1 METAWIEGKVL
12 TLDESEAGE
21 LDGRRLALVGKII
34 ADKPLSKGGVQGVF
48 RRVWGEWRDFTIT
61 ELSENTFLFTFKEAR
76 AAEQILEDGPWS
88 VMGYCICLHRWQP
101 GFTLDELD
109 FSQVAYWVQVHG
121 LSLDQMSPK
130 NAKKVGDQI
139 GKVLEIEDP
148 ISSHGIRRGF
158 FRIRVLIDVSKPLP
172 SGFWASRAGKSNIWV
187 SFKYEHL
194 ADFCY
199 RCGCVGHV
207 EFHCDK
213 DTVMSIPDPSLP
225 KYGPWMRANP
235 SVSSMKALAEMEKA
249 PHKAK
254 QVMASRRYQAAEWLR
269 QMDQVAMEFL
279 PKDPSEEEFRR
290 ALCNGFILCNVLNKV
305 NPGAVPKVVKASM
318 TSSEAAESPNQD
330 SENMRNFLAAVKDKQ
345 LLAFE
350 TSDMEKGGS
359 INKVVDCILCLKGYH
374 EWKKAG
380 GVGVWR
386 YGGTVKITSSPNEL
400 PNALT
405 ATERAADESG
415 EELELSKYEQLR
427 EFIQLSNE
435 ASIEES
441 KTTNALTFLFDRFG
455 LWLLQAYL
463 TDGNMD
469 EEFPLNA
476 MVIDAFLSKIVN
488 DFSTLLV
495 SQGIKLGLFLKKIL
509 KADDGPVSKS
519 DFIEATS
526 DYIDKRNNLQAAT
539 DISKAYICIGNNEVV
554 LNSVCRSPGR
564 VEILTDLIQRHI
576 EDLKLFFRETR
587 LEVRKFH
594 SSWEADIKR
603 LEHHVRDLEVA
614 SSSYLKILQE
624 NQMLF
629 NEVLD
634 LKGKIRIYC
643 RVRPILPGESK
654 DQSTVDY
661 VGENGSILI
670 VNSLRK
676 GKDSKKVFS
685 FDKVFGPTV
694 SQEQIYTN
702 IQPLIRSVLDGYNVC
717 IFAYGQTGSGKTYTM
732 SGYDLNTKE
741 TWGVN
746 FRAICD
752 LFQISKTREDVI
764 EYKVGVQMIEIY
776 NEQVRD
782 LLVIDGST
790 KRYPFE
796 FSFYLQFNIYNNTQ
810 LNGLTVPDASWVP
823 VSSTQDV
830 LDLIRIGQKNRIV
843 GPTAFNERSSRSH
856 SILTVHVHGKELVS
870 GTIFKGS
877 LNLVDLAGSERMDKS
892 KVQGDR
898 LKEAQYINRSLSAL
912 GDVISALAQKST
924 HIPYRNSKL
933 TQILQNS
940 LGGHAKTLM
949 LVHISPEPDAI
960 GETLSTLKFA
970 ERVASI
976 ELGAA
981 RSNKETGDI
990 LELKEEITNLKLA
1003 LEKKEAEVEQFK
1015 VGNAGSITPSQK
1027 AKVLRFGI
1035 SSNFKPETYQRPNDD
1050 TKGSEARTAS
1060 SAKLRRSKFSSA
1072 LIGKE
1077 ISVKVPE
1084 ERASRL
1090 GKPQS
1095 PTPPVRRY
1103 LSGDKGAST
1112 RNKVKFDVVE
1122 NQPMS
1127 KVVVPV
1133 KAHGTRSLA
1142 PVPEITSTDNN
1153 SGVQADHKSDES
1165 KLNSLMHS
1173 TASSLGKVSQ
1183 NLKKSSFF

>member
-34 ADKPLSKGGVQGVF
+34 ANKPLSKGGVQGVF
-48 RRVWGEWRDFTIT
+48 RRVWGEWRDFTIA
-61 ELSENTFLFTFKEAR
+61 ELSENTYLFTFKEAR
-76 AAEQILEDGPWS
+76 AAEQILEEGPWS

-101 GFTLDELD
+101 GLNLEELD

-139 GKVLEIEDP
+139 GRVLEIEDP

-158 FRIRVLIDVSKPLP
+158 FRIRVVIDVSKPLP

-199 RCGCVGHV
+199 KCGCVGHV
-207 EFHCDK
+207 DVHCVK
-213 DTVMSIPDPSLP
+213 DTAMSIPDPSLP

-269 QMDQVAMEFL
+269 QMNQVALEFV
-279 PKDPSEEEFRR
+279 PKGPTEEEFRR
-290 ALCNGFILCNVLNKV
+290 ALYNGFILCNVLNKV
-305 NPGAVPKVVKASM
+305 SAGAVPKVVKTSF
-318 TSSEAAESPNQD
+318 TSSAQLTEEDRNQ
-330 SENMRNFLAAVKDKQ
+330 
-345 LLAFE
+345 
-350 TSDMEKGGS
+350 GGS

-386 YGGTVKITSSPNEL
+386 YGGTVKITSSTNDL
-400 PNALT
+400 PHSLSSST
-405 ATERAADESG
+405 TKRLADETG
-415 EELELSKYEQLR
+415 EESELSKYEQLR
-427 EFIQLSNE
+427 DFIQLSNE

-441 KTTNALTFLFDRFG
+441 KTSDALTFLFDRFG
-455 LWLLQAYL
+455 RWILEAYL

-469 EEFPLNA
+469 EKFPLNA
-476 MVIDAFLSKIVN
+476 MVIDSFLSKVLN

-495 SQGIKLGLFLKKIL
+495 SQGIKKLL
-509 KADDGPVSKS
+509 KAVDDGPASKS

-526 DYIDKRNNLQAAT
+526 DYIDKRSNHQAAAEV
-539 DISKAYICIGNNEVV
+539 SKALICIGNNEVI
-554 LNSVCRSPGR
+554 LNSVSRSPGR
-564 VEILTDLIQRHI
+564 VEILSDLIQRHI
-576 EDLKLFFRETR
+576 ESIMLVNSKWHL
-587 LEVRKFH
+587 
-594 SSWEADIKR
+594 
-603 LEHHVRDLEVA
+603 LEVA
-614 SSSYLKILQE
+614 SSSYLKIIQE

-643 RVRPILPGESK
+643 RVRPFLPGEPK

-661 VGENGSILI
+661 IGENGSILI

-676 GKDSKKVFS
+676 GKDWKKIFS
-685 FDKVFGPTV
+685 FDKVFGPTS
-694 SQEQIYTN
+694 SQGPYLMVIMYASLHTAKPDQAGHT
-702 IQPLIRSVLDGYNVC
+702 PC
-717 IFAYGQTGSGKTYTM
+717 
-732 SGYDLNTKE
+732 TK
-741 TWGVN
+741 
-746 FRAICD
+746 
-752 LFQISKTREDVI
+752 
-764 EYKVGVQMIEIY
+764 
-776 NEQVRD
+776 
-782 LLVIDGST
+782 
-790 KRYPFE
+790 
-796 FSFYLQFNIYNNTQ
+796 
-810 LNGLTVPDASWVP
+810 
-823 VSSTQDV
+823 DV

-843 GPTAFNERSSRSH
+843 GPTAFNERSSHSH

-870 GTIFKGS
+870 GSIFKGS
-877 LNLVDLAGSERMDKS
+877 LNLVDLAGSERVDKS
-892 KVQGDR
+892 RVQGDR

-940 LGGHAKTLM
+940 LCALFFSSIQLSSPYCLRFLVSFLRHLISYMIGGQAKTLM
-949 LVHISPEPDAI
+949 LVHISPKPDAI
-960 GETLSTLKFA
+960 GETVSTLKFA
-970 ERVASI
+970 ERVALI

-990 LELKEEITNLKLA
+990 LELKEEITNLKLT
-1003 LEKKEAEVEQFK
+1003 LEKKEAEVEQLK
-1015 VGNAGSITPSQK
+1015 SITPSQK
-1027 AKVLRFGI
+1027 TKVLRFGI
-1035 SSNFKPETYQRPNDD
+1035 SPNLRPDAYQRPNDD
-1050 TKGSEARTAS
+1050 TRSSEARTVS
-1060 SAKLRRSKFSSA
+1060 SAKQRRSKFSST
-1072 LIGKE
+1072 LISKE
-1077 ISVKVPE
+1077 ISVKILE
-1084 ERASRL
+1084 ERAARP
-1090 GKPQS
+1090 GKPRS
-1095 PTPPVRRY
+1095 PTAPVRRY
-1103 LSGDKGAST
+1103 LSRDKGSLT
-1112 RNKVKFDVVE
+1112 RNKVNFDIVE
-1122 NQPMS
+1122 NQSML
-1127 KVVVPV
+1127 
-1133 KAHGTRSLA
+1133 KAVFPGKSHGTKSLA

-1153 SGVQADHKSDES
+1153 SGIHADHKSSDES

-1183 NLKKSSFF
+1183 NLKKSNFF

>member
-61 ELSENTFLFTFKEAR
+61 ELSENTYLFTFKEAR
-76 AAEQILEDGPWS
+76 AAEQILEEGPWS

-101 GFTLDELD
+101 GLTLEELD
-109 FSQVAYWVQVHG
+109 FLQVAYWVQVHG

-139 GKVLEIEDP
+139 GRVLEIEDP

-199 RCGCVGHV
+199 KCGCIGHV
-207 EFHCDK
+207 EAHCVK

-254 QVMASRRYQAAEWLR
+254 QVMASRRYQAADWLR
-269 QMDQVAMEFL
+269 QMDQFALEFL
-279 PKDPSEEEFRR
+279 PKDPTEEEFRR
-290 ALCNGFILCNVLNKV
+290 ALYNGFILCNVLNKV
-305 NPGAVPKVVKASM
+305 SAGAVPKVVKTSL
-318 TSSEAAESPNQD
+318 TSSAQLTQEERNQV
-330 SENMRNFLAAVKDKQ
+330 SENMRNFIAAVKDKQ

-350 TSDMEKGGS
+350 ASDMEKGGS

-386 YGGTVKITSSPNEL
+386 YGGTVKIASSTNDL
-400 PNALT
+400 PHALSVS
-405 ATERAADESG
+405 ATERPADETG

-427 EFIQLSNE
+427 DFIQLSNE

-441 KTTNALTFLFDRFG
+441 KTANALTFLFDRFG
-455 LWLLQAYL
+455 LWILEAYL
-463 TDGNMD
+463 TDGNID
-469 EEFPLNA
+469 EKFPLNA
-476 MVIDAFLSKIVN
+476 MVIDSFLSKVVN

-495 SQGIKLGLFLKKIL
+495 SQGIKLGLFLKKLL

-526 DYIDKRNNLQAAT
+526 DYIDKRSNHQAAT
-539 DISKAYICIGNNEVV
+539 DVSKALICIGNNELI
-554 LNSVCRSPGR
+554 LNSVSRSPGR
-564 VEILTDLIQRHI
+564 VEILSDLIQRHI

-587 LEVRKFH
+587 LEVRRFH

-603 LEHHVRDLEVA
+603 LEHHVSDLEVA

-643 RVRPILPGESK
+643 RVRPFLPGESK

-661 VGENGSILI
+661 IGENGSILI

-676 GKDSKKVFS
+676 VKDSKKVFS
-685 FDKVFGPTV
+685 FDKVFGPTS
-694 SQEQIYTN
+694 SQEQIYSN

-752 LFQISKTREDVI
+752 LFQISETRADVL
-764 EYKVGVQMIEIY
+764 EYKVGVQMVEIY
-776 NEQVRD
+776 NEQ
-782 LLVIDGST
+782 IWIS
-790 KRYPFE
+790 
-796 FSFYLQFNIYNNTQ
+796 FSYL
-810 LNGLTVPDASWVP
+810 
-823 VSSTQDV
+823 
-830 LDLIRIGQKNRIV
+830 
-843 GPTAFNERSSRSH
+843 E
-856 SILTVHVHGKELVS
+856 
-870 GTIFKGS
+870 
-877 LNLVDLAGSERMDKS
+877 
-892 KVQGDR
+892 
-898 LKEAQYINRSLSAL
+898 
-912 GDVISALAQKST
+912 
-924 HIPYRNSKL
+924 
-933 TQILQNS
+933 
-940 LGGHAKTLM
+940 
-949 LVHISPEPDAI
+949 PEAI
-960 GETLSTLKFA
+960 GETMSTLKFA

-1003 LEKKEAEVEQFK
+1003 LEKKEAEVEQFR
-1015 VGNAGSITPSQK
+1015 SITPSQK
-1027 AKVLRFGI
+1027 TKVLRFGI
-1035 SSNFKPETYQRPNDD
+1035 SPNLKPDAYQRPNDD
-1050 TKGSEARTAS
+1050 TRSSEARTVS
-1060 SAKLRRSKFSSA
+1060 SAKQRRPKFSSA

-1077 ISVKVPE
+1077 ISAKVTE
-1084 ERASRL
+1084 ERAARP
-1090 GKPQS
+1090 GKPKS
-1095 PTPPVRRY
+1095 PTAPLRRY
-1103 LSGDKGAST
+1103 LSGDKGALT

-1127 KVVVPV
+1127 KAVLPG
-1133 KAHGTRSLA
+1133 KAHGTKSLT

-1153 SGVQADHKSDES
+1153 SGVHADHKSDES
-1165 KLNSLMHS
+1165 KLNSLMNS

>member
-1 METAWIEGKVL
+1 MEAAWIEGKVL

-21 LDGRRLALVGKII
+21 LNGRRLALVGKII

-48 RRVWGEWRDFTIT
+48 KRAWGEWRDFTVT
-61 ELSENTFLFTFKEAR
+61 ELSENTYLFTFKEAR

-121 LSLDQMSPK
+121 LSLDQISPK

-139 GKVLEIEDP
+139 GKVMEIEDP

-158 FRIRVLIDVSKPLP
+158 FRIRVLIDVSKALP
-172 SGFWASRAGKSNIWV
+172 SGFWANRAGKSNMWA

-199 RCGCVGHV
+199 NCGCLGHV
-207 EFHCDK
+207 EAHCIK

-235 SVSSMKALAEMEKA
+235 SVNAMKVLAEMDKA
-249 PHKAK
+249 PHKAE

-269 QMDQVAMEFL
+269 QMDQVALEVL
-279 PKDPSEEEFRR
+279 PRDPSEEEFRG
-290 ALCNGFILCNVLNKV
+290 ALCKGFILCNILNKV
-305 NPGAVPKVVKASM
+305 NPGAVPKVIKTSM
-318 TSSEAAESPNQD
+318 TSAQLTEQTAESTNKI
-330 SENMRNFLAAVKDKQ
+330 SENMRNFQAAVQEKQ
-345 LLAFE
+345 LRAFE
-350 TSDMEKGGS
+350 ASDLEKGGS

-374 EWKKAG
+374 EWKKSG
-380 GVGVWR
+380 EVGVWR
-386 YGGTVKITSSPNEL
+386 YGGTVKITSSPKEL
-400 PNALT
+400 PYALT
-405 ATERAADESG
+405 GSDRADESG
-415 EELELSKYEQLR
+415 EELQLSKYEQLLD
-427 EFIQLSNE
+427 FIQLSNE

-441 KTTNALTFLFDRFG
+441 KTANALTFLFDRFG

-463 TDGNMD
+463 RDGNIN
-469 EEFPLNA
+469 EELPLNA
-476 MVIDAFLSKIVN
+476 MVIDAFLNKVVN

-495 SQGIKLGLFLKKIL
+495 SQGIQLRLLLKKLL
-509 KADDGPVSKS
+509 KGDNGPVSKS

-526 DYIDKRNNLQAAT
+526 EYIGKRTGLQTTT
-539 DISKAYICIGNNEVV
+539 DVPKAYICNNGKNEVI

-564 VEILTDLIQRHI
+564 VEILIDLVQRQI
-576 EDLKLFFRETR
+576 EELKLFFRETR
-587 LEVRKFH
+587 LEVRQFH
-594 SSWEADIKR
+594 SYWEADIKR
-603 LEHHVRDLEVA
+603 LDHHVRDLEVA

-629 NEVLD
+629 NEVVD

-643 RVRPILPGESK
+643 RVRPFLPGESK
-654 DQSTVDY
+654 DHSTVDCI
-661 VGENGSILI
+661 GENGRIMI

-676 GKDSKKVFS
+676 GKDSRKVFS

-746 FRAICD
+746 FRALCD

-782 LLVIDGST
+782 LLVIDD
-790 KRYPFE
+790 
-796 FSFYLQFNIYNNTQ
+796 IYNNTQ
-810 LNGLTVPDASWVP
+810 WNGLTVPNASWVS

-830 LDLIRIGQKNRIV
+830 LDLIRIGQKNRAV

-856 SILTVHVHGKELVS
+856 SVLTVHVHGKELVS
-870 GTIFKGS
+870 GSIFKGT
-877 LNLVDLAGSERMDKS
+877 LNLVDLAGSERVDKS
-892 KVQGDR
+892 KVKGDR

-949 LVHISPEPDAI
+949 FVHVSPELDAI
-960 GETLSTLKFA
+960 GETISTLKFA

-990 LELKEEITNLKLA
+990 LELKEEVKNLKLA
-1003 LEKKEAEVEQFK
+1003 LEKKEAEVEQLR
-1015 VGNAGSITPSQK
+1015 VGNAGNMTGSQRV
-1027 AKVLRFGI
+1027 KVPRFGI
-1035 SSNFKPETYQRPNDD
+1035 SPNLKPETWQRPNDD
-1050 TKGSEARTAS
+1050 TKSSE
-1060 SAKLRRSKFSSA
+1060 RRSKFSSA
-1072 LIGKE
+1072 LKGKD
-1077 ISVKVPE
+1077 VLPKMPTVPE
-1084 ERASRL
+1084 ERPARS
-1090 GKPQS
+1090 GKPRS
-1095 PTPPVRRY
+1095 PTLPVRRY

-1127 KVVVPV
+1127 KVMLPA
-1133 KAHGTRSLA
+1133 KAHATKSIA
-1142 PVPEITSTDNN
+1142 TVPEIASTDNN
-1153 SGVQADHKSDES
+1153 YGVHTDHKSDES

-1173 TASSLGKVSQ
+1173 TASSLGKVTQ
-1183 NLKKSSFF
+1183 NMKKSSFF

>member
-61 ELSENTFLFTFKEAR
+61 ELSENTYLFTFKEAR
-76 AAEQILEDGPWS
+76 AAEQILEEGPWS

-101 GFTLDELD
+101 GLTLEELD
-109 FSQVAYWVQVHG
+109 FLQVAYWVQVHG

-139 GKVLEIEDP
+139 GRVLEIEDP

-199 RCGCVGHV
+199 KCGCIGHV
-207 EFHCDK
+207 EAHCVK

-254 QVMASRRYQAAEWLR
+254 QVMASRRYQAADWLR
-269 QMDQVAMEFL
+269 QMDQFALEFL
-279 PKDPSEEEFRR
+279 PKDPTEEEFRR
-290 ALCNGFILCNVLNKV
+290 ALYNGFILCNVLNKV
-305 NPGAVPKVVKASM
+305 SAGAVPKVVKTSL
-318 TSSEAAESPNQD
+318 TSSAQLTQEERNQV
-330 SENMRNFLAAVKDKQ
+330 SENMRNFIAAVKDKQ

-350 TSDMEKGGS
+350 ASDMEKGGS

-386 YGGTVKITSSPNEL
+386 YGGTVKIASSTNDL
-400 PNALT
+400 PHALSVS
-405 ATERAADESG
+405 ATERPADETG

-427 EFIQLSNE
+427 DFIQLSNE

-441 KTTNALTFLFDRFG
+441 KTANALTFLFDRFG
-455 LWLLQAYL
+455 LWILEAYL
-463 TDGNMD
+463 TDGNID
-469 EEFPLNA
+469 EKFPLNA
-476 MVIDAFLSKIVN
+476 MVIDSFLSKVVN

-495 SQGIKLGLFLKKIL
+495 SQGIKLGLFLKKLL

-526 DYIDKRNNLQAAT
+526 DYIDKRSNHQAAT
-539 DISKAYICIGNNEVV
+539 DVSKALICIGNNELI
-554 LNSVCRSPGR
+554 LNSVSRSPGR
-564 VEILTDLIQRHI
+564 VEILSDLIQRHI

-587 LEVRKFH
+587 LEVRRFH

-603 LEHHVRDLEVA
+603 LEHHVSDLEVA

-643 RVRPILPGESK
+643 RVRPFLPGESK

-661 VGENGSILI
+661 IGENG
-670 VNSLRK
+670 K
-676 GKDSKKVFS
+676 
-685 FDKVFGPTV
+685 
-694 SQEQIYTN
+694 QIYSN

-752 LFQISKTREDVI
+752 LFQISETRADVL
-764 EYKVGVQMIEIY
+764 EYKVGVQMVEIY

-790 KRYPFE
+790 KR
-796 FSFYLQFNIYNNTQ
+796 LDIYNNTQ

-870 GTIFKGS
+870 GSIFKGS
-877 LNLVDLAGSERMDKS
+877 LNLVDLAGSERVDKS

-949 LVHISPEPDAI
+949 LVHISPEPEAI
-960 GETLSTLKFA
+960 GETMSTLKFA

-1003 LEKKEAEVEQFK
+1003 LEKKEAEVEQFR
-1015 VGNAGSITPSQK
+1015 SITPSQK
-1027 AKVLRFGI
+1027 TKVLRFGI
-1035 SSNFKPETYQRPNDD
+1035 SPNLKPDAYQRPNDD
-1050 TKGSEARTAS
+1050 TRSSEARTVS
-1060 SAKLRRSKFSSA
+1060 SAKQRRPKFSSA

-1077 ISVKVPE
+1077 ISAKVTE
-1084 ERASRL
+1084 ERAARP
-1090 GKPQS
+1090 GKPKS
-1095 PTPPVRRY
+1095 PTAPLRRY
-1103 LSGDKGAST
+1103 LSGDKGALT

-1127 KVVVPV
+1127 KAVLPG
-1133 KAHGTRSLA
+1133 KAHGTKSLT

-1153 SGVQADHKSDES
+1153 SGVHADHKSDES
-1165 KLNSLMHS
+1165 KLNSLMNS

>member
-61 ELSENTFLFTFKEAR
+61 ELSENTYLFTFKEAR
-76 AAEQILEDGPWS
+76 AAEQILEEGPWS

-101 GFTLDELD
+101 GLTLEELD
-109 FSQVAYWVQVHG
+109 FSQVPYWVQVHG

-139 GKVLEIEDP
+139 GRVLEIEDP

-199 RCGCVGHV
+199 KCGCVGHV
-207 EFHCDK
+207 EAHCVK

-235 SVSSMKALAEMEKA
+235 SVSSMKALADMEKA
-249 PHKAK
+249 PHKTK

-269 QMDQVAMEFL
+269 QMDQVALESL
-279 PKDPSEEEFRR
+279 PKDPTEEEFRR
-290 ALCNGFILCNVLNKV
+290 ALYDGFILCNILNKV
-305 NPGAVPKVVKASM
+305 SAGAVPKVVKTSM
-318 TSSEAAESPNQD
+318 TSSNQLTEEVTNQV
-330 SENMRNFLAAVKDKQ
+330 SENMSNFLAAVKDKQ

-350 TSDMEKGGS
+350 VSDMEKGGS
-359 INKVVDCILCLKGYH
+359 INKVVDCVLCLKGYH

-380 GVGVWR
+380 GVGVWTFD
-386 YGGTVKITSSPNEL
+386 GTVKIKTSANDL
-400 PNALT
+400 PHALT
-405 ATERAADESG
+405 GFATERLGDETG
-415 EELELSKYEQLR
+415 EGLELSKYEQLR
-427 EFIQLSNE
+427 DFIQLSYE

-441 KTTNALTFLFDRFG
+441 KTANALTFLFDRFG
-455 LWLLQAYL
+455 LWILEAYL
-463 TDGNMD
+463 TDGYMD
-469 EEFPLNA
+469 GEFPLNA
-476 MVIDAFLSKIVN
+476 MVIDSFLSKVVN

-495 SQGIKLGLFLKKIL
+495 SQGIKLGLFLKKLL

-526 DYIDKRNNLQAAT
+526 DYIDKRSNLQAAT
-539 DISKAYICIGNNEVV
+539 DVSKALICIGNNEVI
-554 LNSVCRSPGR
+554 LNSVSRSPGR
-564 VEILTDLIQRHI
+564 VEILSDLIQRHI
-576 EDLKLFFRETR
+576 EDLKLFFCETR
-587 LEVRKFH
+587 LEVSKFH

-603 LEHHVRDLEVA
+603 LEHHVSDLEVA

-643 RVRPILPGESK
+643 RVRPLLPGEPK

-661 VGENGSILI
+661 IGENGSILI

-685 FDKVFGPTV
+685 FDKVFGPNS

-702 IQPLIRSVLDGYNVC
+702 IEPLIRSVLDGYNVC

-752 LFQISKTREDVI
+752 LFQISKTRADVI

-782 LLVIDGST
+782 LLVIDD
-790 KRYPFE
+790 
-796 FSFYLQFNIYNNTQ
+796 IYNNTQ

-856 SILTVHVHGKELVS
+856 SILTVHVHGKEIVS
-870 GTIFKGS
+870 GSIFKGS
-877 LNLVDLAGSERMDKS
+877 LNLVDLAGSERVDKS

-960 GETLSTLKFA
+960 GETVSTLKFA

-990 LELKEEITNLKLA
+990 LELKEEITNLKVA
-1003 LEKKEAEVEQFK
+1003 LEKKEAEVEQFR
-1015 VGNAGSITPSQK
+1015 SITPSQK
-1027 AKVLRFGI
+1027 TKVLRFGI
-1035 SSNFKPETYQRPNDD
+1035 SPKPDAYQRLNDD
-1050 TKGSEARTAS
+1050 TKSSEARTVS
-1060 SAKLRRSKFSSA
+1060 SAKQRKSKFTSA

-1077 ISVKVPE
+1077 ISAKGPE
-1084 ERASRL
+1084 ERAARP
-1090 GKPQS
+1090 GKPKS
-1095 PTPPVRRY
+1095 PTAPARRY
-1103 LSGDKGAST
+1103 MSGDKGALT

-1122 NQPMS
+1122 NQSMS
-1127 KVVVPV
+1127 KAVFPA
-1133 KAHGTRSLA
+1133 KAHGTKSLA

-1153 SGVQADHKSDES
+1153 SGAHADHKSDES

>member
-1 METAWIEGKVL
+1 MEAAWIEGKIL

-21 LDGRRLALVGKII
+21 LNGRRLALVGKII
-34 ADKPLSKGGVQGVF
+34 ADRPLSKGGVQGVF
-48 RRVWGEWRDFTIT
+48 KRAWGEWRDFSVT
-61 ELSENTFLFTFKEAR
+61 ELCENTYLFTFKKAR

-139 GKVLEIEDP
+139 GRVMEIEDP

-172 SGFWASRAGKSNIWV
+172 SGFWASRAGKSNIWA

-194 ADFCY
+194 ADFCHN
-199 RCGCVGHV
+199 CGCLGHV
-207 EFHCDK
+207 EVHCAK

-235 SVSSMKALAEMEKA
+235 SVNAMKALAEMDKA

-269 QMDQVAMEFL
+269 QVDQVASEIL
-279 PKDPSEEEFRR
+279 PRDPSEEEIRR
-290 ALCNGFILCNVLNKV
+290 ALCNGFILCNILNKV
-305 NPGAVPKVVKASM
+305 NPGVVPKVIKTSM
-318 TSSEAAESPNQD
+318 TSAELTEQAAESTNQV
-330 SENMRNFLAAVKDKQ
+330 SENLRNFLAVVQEKQ

-350 TSDMEKGGS
+350 ASDLEKGGS

-386 YGGTVKITSSPNEL
+386 YGGTVKIASS

-405 ATERAADESG
+405 GSERADESG
-415 EELELSKYEQLR
+415 EELKLSKYEQLLD
-427 EFIQLSNE
+427 FIQLSNE

-441 KTTNALTFLFDRFG
+441 KTANALTFLFDRFG

-463 TDGNMD
+463 RDGDIN
-469 EEFPLNA
+469 EELPLNA
-476 MVIDAFLSKIVN
+476 MVIDAFLNKVVN

-495 SQGIKLGLFLKKIL
+495 SQGIQLGLFLKKLL
-509 KADDGPVSKS
+509 KGDKGPVSIS

-526 DYIDKRNNLQAAT
+526 EYIGKRTGLQATT
-539 DISKAYICIGNNEVV
+539 DIPKAYICNGKNEVI

-564 VEILTDLIQRHI
+564 VEILIDLIQRQI
-576 EDLKLFFRETR
+576 EELQLFFRETR
-587 LEVRKFH
+587 LEVRQFH
-594 SSWEADIKR
+594 SNWEADIKR
-603 LEHHVRDLEVA
+603 LEHHIRDLEVA

-643 RVRPILPGESK
+643 RVRPFLPGESK

-661 VGENGSILI
+661 IGENGSIMI

-676 GKDSKKVFS
+676 GKDSRKVFS

-694 SQEQIYTN
+694 SQEQIYTH

-746 FRAICD
+746 FRALCD
-752 LFQISKTREDVI
+752 LFQISKTRQDVI

-782 LLVIDGST
+782 LLVIDD
-790 KRYPFE
+790 
-796 FSFYLQFNIYNNTQ
+796 IYNNTQ
-810 LNGLTVPDASWVP
+810 WNGLTVPDASWVS
-823 VSSTQDV
+823 VTSTQDV
-830 LDLIRIGQKNRIV
+830 LDLIRIGQKNRSV
-843 GPTAFNERSSRSH
+843 GATLFNERSSRSH
-856 SILTVHVHGKELVS
+856 SVLTVHVHGKELVS
-870 GTIFKGS
+870 GSVFKGS
-877 LNLVDLAGSERMDKS
+877 LNLVDLAGSERVDKY
-892 KVQGDR
+892 KVQANR

-949 LVHISPEPDAI
+949 FVHVSPELDAI
-960 GETLSTLKFA
+960 GETISTLKFA
-970 ERVASI
+970 ERVASV

-1003 LEKKEAEVEQFK
+1003 LEKKEAEVEQLR
-1015 VGNAGSITPSQK
+1015 VGNTGSMTGSQK
-1027 AKVLRFGI
+1027 AKVLRFGV
-1035 SSNFKPETYQRPNDD
+1035 SPNLKSETWQRPNDD
-1050 TKGSEARTAS
+1050 TKGSEARTVY
-1060 SAKLRRSKFSSA
+1060 SAKQRRSKFSSS

-1077 ISVKVPE
+1077 ISAKMPTVPE
-1084 ERASRL
+1084 ERPARS
-1090 GKPQS
+1090 GKPKS
-1095 PTPPVRRY
+1095 PTLLVRRY
-1103 LSGDKGAST
+1103 LSSDKGAST
-1112 RNKVKFDVVE
+1112 RNKVKFELVE

-1127 KVVVPV
+1127 KVMFPA
-1133 KAHGTRSLA
+1133 KAHATKSLA
-1142 PVPEITSTDNN
+1142 PMPEITSTDSN
-1153 SGVQADHKSDES
+1153 SGVHTDHKSEES

-1183 NLKKSSFF
+1183 NMKKSSFF

>member
-1 METAWIEGKVL
+1 MDIATNGGYHPPSPPPTTAIIYLKSIFDHILHLPLLLLFDFDNTMETAWIEGKVL

-61 ELSENTFLFTFKEAR
+61 ELSENTYLFTFKEAR
-76 AAEQILEDGPWS
+76 AAEQILEEGPWS

-101 GFTLDELD
+101 GFTLEELD
-109 FSQVAYWVQVHG
+109 FSQVPYWVQVHG

-139 GKVLEIEDP
+139 GRVLEIEDP

-199 RCGCVGHV
+199 KCGCVGHV
-207 EFHCDK
+207 EAHCVK

-235 SVSSMKALAEMEKA
+235 SVSSMKALADMEKA
-249 PHKAK
+249 PHKTK

-269 QMDQVAMEFL
+269 QMDQIALEFL
-279 PKDPSEEEFRR
+279 PKDPTEEDFRC
-290 ALCNGFILCNVLNKV
+290 ALYNGFILCNILNKV
-305 NPGAVPKVVKASM
+305 NPGAVPKVVKTSM
-318 TSSEAAESPNQD
+318 TSSNQLTEEVTNQV

-350 TSDMEKGGS
+350 ISDMEKGGS

-380 GVGVWR
+380 GVGVWT
-386 YGGTVKITSSPNEL
+386 YGGTVKIKSSNDL
-400 PNALT
+400 PHALT
-405 ATERAADESG
+405 GFVTERPADETREG
-415 EELELSKYEQLR
+415 LELSKYEQLR
-427 EFIQLSNE
+427 DFIQLSNE
-435 ASIEES
+435 VSIEES
-441 KTTNALTFLFDRFG
+441 KTANALTFLFDRFS
-455 LWLLQAYL
+455 LWILEAYL
-463 TDGNMD
+463 TDCNMD

-476 MVIDAFLSKIVN
+476 MVIDSFLSKVVN

-495 SQGIKLGLFLKKIL
+495 SQGIKLGLFLKKLL

-526 DYIDKRNNLQAAT
+526 DYIDKRSNLQAAT
-539 DISKAYICIGNNEVV
+539 DVSKALICIGNNEVI
-554 LNSVCRSPGR
+554 LNSVSRSPGR
-564 VEILTDLIQRHI
+564 VEILSDLIQRHI
-576 EDLKLFFRETR
+576 EDLKIFFCETR

-603 LEHHVRDLEVA
+603 LEHHVSDLEVA

-643 RVRPILPGESK
+643 RVRPLLPGEPK

-661 VGENGSILI
+661 IGENGNILI

-685 FDKVFGPTV
+685 FDKVFGPNS
-694 SQEQIYTN
+694 SQEQVYTN
-702 IQPLIRSVLDGYNVC
+702 IEPLIRSVLDGYNVC

-752 LFQISKTREDVI
+752 LFQISKTRADVI
-764 EYKVGVQMIEIY
+764 
-776 NEQVRD
+776 D
-782 LLVIDGST
+782 
-790 KRYPFE
+790 
-796 FSFYLQFNIYNNTQ
+796 
-810 LNGLTVPDASWVP
+810 
-823 VSSTQDV
+823 TQDV
-830 LDLIRIGQKNRIV
+830 LDLIRIGQRNRIV

-856 SILTVHVHGKELVS
+856 SILTVHVHGKEIVS
-870 GTIFKGS
+870 GSIFKGS
-877 LNLVDLAGSERMDKS
+877 LNLVDLAGSERVDKS

-898 LKEAQYINRSLSAL
+898 MKEAQYINRSLSAL

-960 GETLSTLKFA
+960 GETVSTLKFA

-1003 LEKKEAEVEQFK
+1003 LEKKEAEVEQFR
-1015 VGNAGSITPSQK
+1015 SITPSQK
-1027 AKVLRFGI
+1027 SKVLRFGI
-1035 SSNFKPETYQRPNDD
+1035 SPKPDAYQRPNDD
-1050 TKGSEARTAS
+1050 TKSSEARTVS
-1060 SAKLRRSKFSSA
+1060 SGKQRRSKFTS
-1072 LIGKE
+1072 
-1077 ISVKVPE
+1077 ISVKAPE
-1084 ERASRL
+1084 DRAARP
-1090 GKPQS
+1090 GKPKS
-1095 PTPPVRRY
+1095 PTAPVRRY
-1103 LSGDKGAST
+1103 LPGDKGALA

-1122 NQPMS
+1122 NQSMS
-1127 KVVVPV
+1127 KAVLPA
-1133 KAHGTRSLA
+1133 KAHGTKSLA

-1153 SGVQADHKSDES
+1153 SRVHADHKSDES
-1165 KLNSLMHS
+1165 KPNSLMHS

>member
-1 METAWIEGKVL
+1 MEAAWIEGKVL

-34 ADKPLSKGGVQGVF
+34 ADKPLNKGGVQGVF
-48 RRVWGEWRDFTIT
+48 KRAWGEWRDFTVT
-61 ELSENTFLFTFKEAR
+61 ELSENTYLFTFKEAR

-130 NAKKVGDQI
+130 NAKKIGDQI
-139 GKVLEIEDP
+139 GRVMEIEDP

-158 FRIRVLIDVSKPLP
+158 FRIRVLIDVTKPLP
-172 SGFWASRAGKSNIWV
+172 SGFWASRAGKSNIWA

-199 RCGCVGHV
+199 NCGCLGHV
-207 EFHCDK
+207 EVHCVK
-213 DTVMSIPDPSLP
+213 DTVMSIPDPTLP

-235 SVSSMKALAEMEKA
+235 SVNAMKALAEMDKA

-269 QMDQVAMEFL
+269 QMDQVALEVL
-279 PKDPSEEEFRR
+279 PRDPSEEEFRR
-290 ALCNGFILCNVLNKV
+290 VLCNGFILCNILNKV
-305 NPGAVPKVVKASM
+305 NPGAVPKVVKTSM
-318 TSSEAAESPNQD
+318 TAAQITEPTAESPNQV
-330 SENMRNFLAAVKDKQ
+330 SENMRNFLVAIKDKQ

-350 TSDMEKGGS
+350 ASDLEKGGS
-359 INKVVDCILCLKGYH
+359 INKVVDCILCLKGYN

-386 YGGTVKITSSPNEL
+386 YGGTVKITSSLKEL
-400 PNALT
+400 PNVLS
-405 ATERAADESG
+405 ERADESG
-415 EELELSKYEQLR
+415 EELQLSKYEQLL

-435 ASIEES
+435 ASIEGS
-441 KTTNALTFLFDRFG
+441 KTANALTFLFDRFG
-455 LWLLQAYL
+455 LWILQAYL
-463 TDGNMD
+463 RDGNIN
-469 EEFPLNA
+469 EELPLNA
-476 MVIDAFLSKIVN
+476 MVIDAFLSKVVN

-495 SQGIKLGLFLKKIL
+495 SQGIQLGLFLKTLL
-509 KADDGPVSKS
+509 KGDYGPVSRS
-519 DFIEATS
+519 DFVEATS
-526 DYIDKRNNLQAAT
+526 EYIGKRTSLQATT
-539 DISKAYICIGNNEVV
+539 DIPKAYICNGKNDVI
-554 LNSVCRSPGR
+554 LSSFCRSTGR
-564 VEILTDLIQRHI
+564 VEILSDLVHRQI
-576 EDLKLFFRETR
+576 EELKLFFRETR

-594 SSWEADIKR
+594 SYWEADIKR

-643 RVRPILPGESK
+643 RVRPFLPGESK

-661 VGENGSILI
+661 IGENGTIMI
-670 VNSLRK
+670 ANSLRK
-676 GKDSKKVFS
+676 GKDSRKVFT

-694 SQEQIYTN
+694 SQEQVYTN

-746 FRAICD
+746 FRA
-752 LFQISKTREDVI
+752 L
-764 EYKVGVQMIEIY
+764 Y
-776 NEQVRD
+776 
-782 LLVIDGST
+782 
-790 KRYPFE
+790 
-796 FSFYLQFNIYNNTQ
+796 
-810 LNGLTVPDASWVP
+810 ASWVS

-830 LDLIRIGQKNRIV
+830 LDLIRIGQKNRAV

-856 SILTVHVHGKELVS
+856 SILIIHVHGKELVS
-870 GTIFKGS
+870 GSVFKGS
-877 LNLVDLAGSERMDKS
+877 LNLVDLAGSERVDKS

-924 HIPYRNSKL
+924 HVPYRNSKL

-949 LVHISPEPDAI
+949 FVHISPEVEAI

-990 LELKEEITNLKLA
+990 LELKEEITSLKLA
-1003 LEKKEAEVEQFK
+1003 LEKKEAEVEQLR
-1015 VGNAGSITPSQK
+1015 VGNTGSMTGSQK

-1035 SSNFKPETYQRPNDD
+1035 SPNLKPETWQRPNDD
-1050 TKGSEARTAS
+1050 AKSSEARTVP

-1072 LIGKE
+1072 VISKE
-1077 ISVKVPE
+1077 IPPKMPTVPE
-1084 ERASRL
+1084 ERSARL
-1090 GKPQS
+1090 GKPKS
-1095 PTPPVRRY
+1095 PTPPLRKY
-1103 LSGDKGAST
+1103 LSSDKGAST
-1112 RNKVKFDVVE
+1112 RNKVKFEMVE

-1127 KVVVPV
+1127 KVMLPA
-1133 KAHGTRSLA
+1133 KAHATKSLA
-1142 PVPEITSTDNN
+1142 PLPEITDNN
-1153 SGVQADHKSDES
+1153 NPGTPTDQKSDENKS
-1165 KLNSLMHS
+1165 NSLMHS
-1173 TASSLGKVSQ
+1173 RASSLGKVTQSM
-1183 NLKKSSFF
+1183 KKSSFF

>member
-1 METAWIEGKVL
+1 
-12 TLDESEAGE
+12 
-21 LDGRRLALVGKII
+21 
-34 ADKPLSKGGVQGVF
+34 
-48 RRVWGEWRDFTIT
+48 
-61 ELSENTFLFTFKEAR
+61 
-76 AAEQILEDGPWS
+76 
-88 VMGYCICLHRWQP
+88 
-101 GFTLDELD
+101 
-109 FSQVAYWVQVHG
+109 
-121 LSLDQMSPK
+121 MSPK

-139 GKVLEIEDP
+139 GRVLEIEDP

-199 RCGCVGHV
+199 KCGCIGHV
-207 EFHCDK
+207 EAHCVK

-269 QMDQVAMEFL
+269 QMDQFALEFL
-279 PKDPSEEEFRR
+279 PKDPTEEEFRR
-290 ALCNGFILCNVLNKV
+290 ALYNGFILCNVLNKV
-305 NPGAVPKVVKASM
+305 SAGAVPKVVKTSL
-318 TSSEAAESPNQD
+318 TSSAQLTQEERNQV
-330 SENMRNFLAAVKDKQ
+330 SENMRNFIAAVKDKQ

-350 TSDMEKGGS
+350 ASDME
-359 INKVVDCILCLKGYH
+359 
-374 EWKKAG
+374 KKAG

-386 YGGTVKITSSPNEL
+386 YGGTVKIASSTNDL
-400 PNALT
+400 PHALSVS
-405 ATERAADESG
+405 ATERPADETG

-427 EFIQLSNE
+427 DFIQLSNE

-441 KTTNALTFLFDRFG
+441 KTANALTFLFDRFG
-455 LWLLQAYL
+455 LWILEAYL
-463 TDGNMD
+463 TDGNID
-469 EEFPLNA
+469 EKFPLNA
-476 MVIDAFLSKIVN
+476 MVIDSFLSKVVN

-495 SQGIKLGLFLKKIL
+495 SQGIKLGLFLKKLL

-526 DYIDKRNNLQAAT
+526 DYIDKRSNHQAAT
-539 DISKAYICIGNNEVV
+539 DVSKALICIGNNEVI
-554 LNSVCRSPGR
+554 LNSVSRSPGR
-564 VEILTDLIQRHI
+564 VEILPDLIQRHI

-587 LEVRKFH
+587 LEVRRFH

-603 LEHHVRDLEVA
+603 LEHHVSDLEVA

-643 RVRPILPGESK
+643 RVRPFLPGELK

-661 VGENGSILI
+661 IGENGSILI

-676 GKDSKKVFS
+676 VKDSKKVFS
-685 FDKVFGPTV
+685 FDKVFGPTS
-694 SQEQIYTN
+694 SQ
-702 IQPLIRSVLDGYNVC
+702 D
-717 IFAYGQTGSGKTYTM
+717 
-732 SGYDLNTKE
+732 
-741 TWGVN
+741 
-746 FRAICD
+746 
-752 LFQISKTREDVI
+752 
-764 EYKVGVQMIEIY
+764 
-776 NEQVRD
+776 
-782 LLVIDGST
+782 
-790 KRYPFE
+790 
-796 FSFYLQFNIYNNTQ
+796 IYNNTQ

-870 GTIFKGS
+870 GSIFKGS
-877 LNLVDLAGSERMDKS
+877 LNLVDLAGSERVDKS

-949 LVHISPEPDAI
+949 LVHISPEPEAI
-960 GETLSTLKFA
+960 GETMSTLKFA

-1003 LEKKEAEVEQFK
+1003 LEKKEAEVEQFR
-1015 VGNAGSITPSQK
+1015 SITPSQK
-1027 AKVLRFGI
+1027 TKVLRFGI
-1035 SSNFKPETYQRPNDD
+1035 SPNLKPDAYQRPNDD
-1050 TKGSEARTAS
+1050 TRSSEARTVS
-1060 SAKLRRSKFSSA
+1060 SAKQRRPKFSSA

-1077 ISVKVPE
+1077 ISAKVTE
-1084 ERASRL
+1084 ERAARP
-1090 GKPQS
+1090 GKPKS
-1095 PTPPVRRY
+1095 PTAPLRRY

-1127 KVVVPV
+1127 KAVLPG
-1133 KAHGTRSLA
+1133 KAHCTKSLTS
-1142 PVPEITSTDNN
+1142 VPEITSTDNN
-1153 SGVQADHKSDES
+1153 SGVHTDHNSDES
-1165 KLNSLMHS
+1165 KLNSLMNS

>member
-61 ELSENTFLFTFKEAR
+61 ELSENTYLFTFKEAR
-76 AAEQILEDGPWS
+76 AAEQILEEGPWS

-101 GFTLDELD
+101 GFTLEELD
-109 FSQVAYWVQVHG
+109 FLQVAYWVQVHG

-139 GKVLEIEDP
+139 GRVLEIEDP

-199 RCGCVGHV
+199 KCGCIGHV
-207 EFHCDK
+207 EAHCVK

-269 QMDQVAMEFL
+269 QMDQFALEFL
-279 PKDPSEEEFRR
+279 PKNPTEEEFRR
-290 ALCNGFILCNVLNKV
+290 ALYNGFILCNVLNKV
-305 NPGAVPKVVKASM
+305 SAGAVPKVVKTSL
-318 TSSEAAESPNQD
+318 TSSAQLTQEERNEV
-330 SENMRNFLAAVKDKQ
+330 SENMRNFIAAVKDKQ

-350 TSDMEKGGS
+350 ASDMEKGGS

-386 YGGTVKITSSPNEL
+386 YGGTVKIASSTNDL
-400 PNALT
+400 PHALSVS
-405 ATERAADESG
+405 ATERPADETG

-427 EFIQLSNE
+427 DFIQLSNE

-441 KTTNALTFLFDRFG
+441 KTANALTFLFDRFG
-455 LWLLQAYL
+455 LWILEAYL
-463 TDGNMD
+463 RDCNTD
-469 EEFPLNA
+469 EKFPLNA
-476 MVIDAFLSKIVN
+476 MVIDSFLSKVVN

-495 SQGIKLGLFLKKIL
+495 SQGIKLGLFLKKLL

-526 DYIDKRNNLQAAT
+526 DYIDKRSNHQAAT
-539 DISKAYICIGNNEVV
+539 DVSKALICIGNNEVI
-554 LNSVCRSPGR
+554 LNSVSRSPGR
-564 VEILTDLIQRHI
+564 VEILSDLIQRHI

-587 LEVRKFH
+587 LEVRRFH

-603 LEHHVRDLEVA
+603 LEHHVSDLGVA

-643 RVRPILPGESK
+643 RVRPFLPGESK
-654 DQSTVDY
+654 DQSTVEY
-661 VGENGSILI
+661 IGENGSILI

-685 FDKVFGPTV
+685 FDKVFGPIS

-732 SGYDLNTKE
+732 VKQM
-741 TWGVN
+741 
-746 FRAICD
+746 
-752 LFQISKTREDVI
+752 LFD
-764 EYKVGVQMIEIY
+764 
-776 NEQVRD
+776 
-782 LLVIDGST
+782 
-790 KRYPFE
+790 
-796 FSFYLQFNIYNNTQ
+796 
-810 LNGLTVPDASWVP
+810 VPDASWVP

-870 GTIFKGS
+870 GSIFKGS
-877 LNLVDLAGSERMDKS
+877 LNLVDLAGSERVDKS

-949 LVHISPEPDAI
+949 LVHISPEPEAI
-960 GETLSTLKFA
+960 GETMSTLKFA

-1003 LEKKEAEVEQFK
+1003 LEKKEAEVEQFR
-1015 VGNAGSITPSQK
+1015 SITPSQK
-1027 AKVLRFGI
+1027 TKLLRFGI
-1035 SSNFKPETYQRPNDD
+1035 SPNLKPDAYQRPNDD
-1050 TKGSEARTAS
+1050 TRSSEARTVS
-1060 SAKLRRSKFSSA
+1060 SAKQRRPKFSSA

-1077 ISVKVPE
+1077 ISAKVTE
-1084 ERASRL
+1084 ERAARP
-1090 GKPQS
+1090 GKPKS
-1095 PTPPVRRY
+1095 PTAPVRRY

-1127 KVVVPV
+1127 KAVLPG
-1133 KAHGTRSLA
+1133 KAHGTKSLA

-1153 SGVQADHKSDES
+1153 SGVHADHKTDES
-1165 KLNSLMHS
+1165 KLNSLMNS

>member
-1 METAWIEGKVL
+1 MEAAWIEGKVL

-21 LDGRRLALVGKII
+21 LNGR
-34 ADKPLSKGGVQGVF
+34 
-48 RRVWGEWRDFTIT
+48 
-61 ELSENTFLFTFKEAR
+61 
-76 AAEQILEDGPWS
+76 
-88 VMGYCICLHRWQP
+88 RWQP
-101 GFTLDELD
+101 GLTLDELD

-139 GKVLEIEDP
+139 GRVLEIEDP

-158 FRIRVLIDVSKPLP
+158 FRIRVLIDVTKPLP
-172 SGFWASRAGKSNIWV
+172 SGFWASRPGKSNVWA

-199 RCGCVGHV
+199 NCGCLGHV
-207 EFHCDK
+207 EGHCVK

-235 SVSSMKALAEMEKA
+235 SVNAIKALAEMDKA

-254 QVMASRRYQAAEWLR
+254 QVLASRRYQAAEWVR
-269 QMDQVAMEFL
+269 QMDQVALELL

-290 ALCNGFILCNVLNKV
+290 ALYNGFILCNILNKV
-305 NPGAVPKVVKASM
+305 NPGAVPKVIKTSM
-318 TSSEAAESPNQD
+318 TSAQLMEQTAD
-330 SENMRNFLAAVKDKQ
+330 STKHGFENMRNFLAAIKDKQ

-350 TSDMEKGGS
+350 ASDLEKGGS

-374 EWKKAG
+374 EWKKSG

-386 YGGTVKITSSPNEL
+386 YGGTVKITSSPNDL
-400 PNALT
+400 AHPLT
-405 ATERAADESG
+405 ASERADESG
-415 EELELSKYEQLR
+415 EELQLSKYEQLL
-427 EFIQLSNE
+427 EYIQLSHE
-435 ASIEES
+435 AAIEES
-441 KTTNALTFLFDRFG
+441 KTANALTFLFDRFG
-455 LWLLQAYL
+455 LWLLHAYL
-463 TDGNMD
+463 KDSNNT
-469 EEFPLNA
+469 EELPLNA
-476 MVIDAFLSKIVN
+476 MVIDSFLSKVVN

-495 SQGIKLGLFLKKIL
+495 SQGIQLGLFLKKL
-509 KADDGPVSKS
+509 MKGDNAPVSKS
-519 DFIEATS
+519 DFVEATS
-526 DYIDKRNNLQAAT
+526 E
-539 DISKAYICIGNNEVV
+539 YICKRTGLHGTTDSPKGYICNGKNEAI
-554 LNSVCRSPGR
+554 LNSVCRTPGR
-564 VEILTDLIQRHI
+564 VEILIDLIQRQI
-576 EDLKLFFRETR
+576 EELKLFFRETR
-587 LEVRKFH
+587 LEVRQFH
-594 SSWEADIKR
+594 SYWEADLKR
-603 LEHHVRDLEVA
+603 LDNHVRDLEVA

-643 RVRPILPGESK
+643 RVRPFLPGESK
-654 DQSTVDY
+654 DHSTVDHI
-661 VGENGSILI
+661 GENGSIMI
-670 VNSLRK
+670 VNSLKK
-676 GKDSKKVFS
+676 GKDVRKVFT

-694 SQEQIYTN
+694 SQEQIYTT

-732 SGYDLNTKE
+732 L
-741 TWGVN
+741 
-746 FRAICD
+746 
-752 LFQISKTREDVI
+752 
-764 EYKVGVQMIEIY
+764 
-776 NEQVRD
+776 
-782 LLVIDGST
+782 
-790 KRYPFE
+790 
-796 FSFYLQFNIYNNTQ
+796 SF
-810 LNGLTVPDASWVP
+810 
-823 VSSTQDV
+823 TQDV
-830 LDLIRIGQKNRIV
+830 LDLIRIGQKNRSV

-856 SILTVHVHGKELVS
+856 SVLTVHVHGKELVS
-870 GTIFKGS
+870 GSIFKGS
-877 LNLVDLAGSERMDKS
+877 LNLVDLAGSERVDKS

-949 LVHISPEPDAI
+949 FVHISPDLEAI

-990 LELKEEITNLKLA
+990 LELKEEITHLKLT
-1003 LEKKEAEVEQFK
+1003 LEKKEAEVEQLR
-1015 VGNAGSITPSQK
+1015 VGNIGSITGSQK

-1035 SSNFKPETYQRPNDD
+1035 TSNMKAETWQRPNDD
-1050 TKGSEARTAS
+1050 TKSSEARNV
-1060 SAKLRRSKFSSA
+1060 SAKQRRSKISSA
-1072 LIGKE
+1072 HTGKE
-1077 ISVKVPE
+1077 ISPKMASVPE
-1084 ERASRL
+1084 ERPVRSA
-1090 GKPQS
+1090 KPKS

-1103 LSGDKGAST
+1103 LSSDKGAST

-1122 NQPMS
+1122 TQPIS
-1127 KVVVPV
+1127 KVILPA
-1133 KAHGTRSLA
+1133 KPHTTKSLA
-1142 PVPEITSTDNN
+1142 PVPETPSTDNN
-1153 SGVQADHKSDES
+1153 SGVHTDHKSDDS

-1183 NLKKSSFF
+1183 NMKKSSFF

>member
-48 RRVWGEWRDFTIT
+48 RRVWGEWRELTIT
-61 ELSENTFLFTFKEAR
+61 ELSENTYLFTFKEAR
-76 AAEQILEDGPWS
+76 AAEQILEEGPWS

-101 GFTLDELD
+101 GLTLEELD

-139 GKVLEIEDP
+139 GRVLEIEDP

-194 ADFCY
+194 EYFCY

-207 EFHCDK
+207 DAHCVK

-235 SVSSMKALAEMEKA
+235 SVSSMKALADMEKA

-269 QMDQVAMEFL
+269 QMDQVALEFL
-279 PKDPSEEEFRR
+279 PKDPTGEEFRR
-290 ALCNGFILCNVLNKV
+290 ALYNGYILCNVLNKV
-305 NPGAVPKVVKASM
+305 SAGAVPKVVKTSM
-318 TSSEAAESPNQD
+318 TTSDHLTEEVANQV

-345 LLAFE
+345 LLSFE
-350 TSDMEKGGS
+350 VSDME
-359 INKVVDCILCLKGYH
+359 
-374 EWKKAG
+374 KKAG
-380 GVGVWR
+380 GVGDWK
-386 YGGTVKITSSPNEL
+386 YGGTVKIKSSGNDL
-400 PNALT
+400 SHSLT
-405 ATERAADESG
+405 GSAIERHADETG
-415 EELELSKYEQLR
+415 EELELSKYEQLLD
-427 EFIQLSNE
+427 FIQLSNE

-455 LWLLQAYL
+455 LWILEAYL
-463 TDGNMD
+463 TDYHM
-469 EEFPLNA
+469 EKEFPLNA
-476 MVIDAFLSKIVN
+476 MVIDSFLSKVVN

-495 SQGIKLGLFLKKIL
+495 SQGIKLGLFLKKLL

-526 DYIDKRNNLQAAT
+526 EYIDKRSNLQAAA
-539 DISKAYICIGNNEVV
+539 DVSKALICIGNNEVI
-554 LNSVCRSPGR
+554 LNSVSCSPGR
-564 VEILTDLIQRHI
+564 VEILSDLIQRHI
-576 EDLKLFFRETR
+576 EDLKLFFSETR
-587 LEVRKFH
+587 LEVGRFH
-594 SSWEADIKR
+594 SSWEANIKR
-603 LEHHVRDLEVA
+603 LEHHVSDLEVA

-643 RVRPILPGESK
+643 RVRPLLPGEPK

-661 VGENGSILI
+661 IGENGSILI

-685 FDKVFGPTV
+685 FDKVFGPSS
-694 SQEQIYTN
+694 SQEQVYTN
-702 IQPLIRSVLDGYNVC
+702 IQPLIRSILDGYNVC

-746 FRAICD
+746 FRAICG
-752 LFQISKTREDVI
+752 LFQISKTRAEVI
-764 EYKVGVQMIEIY
+764 EYKLGVQMVEIY

-790 KRYPFE
+790 KRLDIF
-796 FSFYLQFNIYNNTQ
+796 NNTQ

-870 GTIFKGS
+870 GSIFKGS
-877 LNLVDLAGSERMDKS
+877 LNLVDLAGSERVDKS

-949 LVHISPEPDAI
+949 LVHISPEPKAI
-960 GETLSTLKFA
+960 GETMSTLKFA

-990 LELKEEITNLKLA
+990 LELKEEITSLKLA
-1003 LEKKEAEVEQFK
+1003 MEKKEAEVEQLR
-1015 VGNAGSITPSQK
+1015 SITPSQK
-1027 AKVLRFGI
+1027 TKVLRFGI
-1035 SSNFKPETYQRPNDD
+1035 SPKPEAYQRLNDD
-1050 TKGSEARTAS
+1050 AKSSEARTAS
-1060 SAKLRRSKFSSA
+1060 SAKQRRPKFTSA
-1072 LIGKE
+1072 LAGKE
-1077 ISVKVPE
+1077 ISAKVPE
-1084 ERASRL
+1084 ERAARP
-1090 GKPQS
+1090 GKPRS
-1095 PTPPVRRY
+1095 PTAPVRRY
-1103 LSGDKGAST
+1103 LSGDKGALT

-1122 NQPMS
+1122 NQPIS
-1127 KVVVPV
+1127 KAVLPA
-1133 KAHGTRSLA
+1133 KAHGTKSLA
-1142 PVPEITSTDNN
+1142 QVPEITSTDNN
-1153 SGVQADHKSDES
+1153 SGVHADHKSDES

>member
-1 METAWIEGKVL
+1 
-12 TLDESEAGE
+12 
-21 LDGRRLALVGKII
+21 
-34 ADKPLSKGGVQGVF
+34 
-48 RRVWGEWRDFTIT
+48 
-61 ELSENTFLFTFKEAR
+61 
-76 AAEQILEDGPWS
+76 
-88 VMGYCICLHRWQP
+88 
-101 GFTLDELD
+101 
-109 FSQVAYWVQVHG
+109 
-121 LSLDQMSPK
+121 
-130 NAKKVGDQI
+130 
-139 GKVLEIEDP
+139 
-148 ISSHGIRRGF
+148 
-158 FRIRVLIDVSKPLP
+158 
-172 SGFWASRAGKSNIWV
+172 
-187 SFKYEHL
+187 
-194 ADFCY
+194 
-199 RCGCVGHV
+199 
-207 EFHCDK
+207 
-213 DTVMSIPDPSLP
+213 
-225 KYGPWMRANP
+225 
-235 SVSSMKALAEMEKA
+235 
-249 PHKAK
+249 
-254 QVMASRRYQAAEWLR
+254 
-269 QMDQVAMEFL
+269 
-279 PKDPSEEEFRR
+279 
-290 ALCNGFILCNVLNKV
+290 
-305 NPGAVPKVVKASM
+305 M
-318 TSSEAAESPNQD
+318 TSNQLTEEVTNQV

-350 TSDMEKGGS
+350 VSDMEKGGS

-380 GVGVWR
+380 GVGDWK
-386 YGGTVKITSSPNEL
+386 YGGTVKIKSSANDL
-400 PNALT
+400 SHALT
-405 ATERAADESG
+405 GSAIERPADETR

-427 EFIQLSNE
+427 DFIQLSNE
-435 ASIEES
+435 ASVEES

-455 LWLLQAYL
+455 LWILEAYL
-463 TDGNMD
+463 TDYMD

-476 MVIDAFLSKIVN
+476 MVIDSFLSKVVN

-495 SQGIKLGLFLKKIL
+495 SQGIKLGLFLKKLL

-526 DYIDKRNNLQAAT
+526 EYIDKRSNLQAAT
-539 DISKAYICIGNNEVV
+539 DVSKALICIGNNEVI
-554 LNSVCRSPGR
+554 LNSVSRSPGR
-564 VEILTDLIQRHI
+564 VELLSDLIQRHI
-576 EDLKLFFRETR
+576 EDLKLFFGETR

-603 LEHHVRDLEVA
+603 LEHHVSDLEVA

-643 RVRPILPGESK
+643 RVRPLLPGESK
-654 DQSTVDY
+654 DQSTMDY
-661 VGENGSILI
+661 IGENGSILI

-685 FDKVFGPTV
+685 FDKVFGPSS
-694 SQEQIYTN
+694 SQEQVYTN
-702 IQPLIRSVLDGYNVC
+702 IQPLIRSILDGYNVC

-752 LFQISKTREDVI
+752 LFQISKTRADVI
-764 EYKVGVQMIEIY
+764 EYKVGVQMVEIY

-790 KRYPFE
+790 KR
-796 FSFYLQFNIYNNTQ
+796 LDIYNNTQ

-870 GTIFKGS
+870 GSIFKGS
-877 LNLVDLAGSERMDKS
+877 LNLVDLAGSERVDKS

-960 GETLSTLKFA
+960 GETMSTLKFA

-990 LELKEEITNLKLA
+990 LELKEEITSLKLA
-1003 LEKKEAEVEQFK
+1003 LEKKEAEVEQLR
-1015 VGNAGSITPSQK
+1015 SITPSQK
-1027 AKVLRFGI
+1027 TKVLRFGI
-1035 SSNFKPETYQRPNDD
+1035 SPKPDAYQRLNDD
-1050 TKGSEARTAS
+1050 TKSSEARTVS
-1060 SAKLRRSKFSSA
+1060 SAKPRRSKFTSS
-1072 LIGKE
+1072 LTGKE
-1077 ISVKVPE
+1077 ISAKVPE
-1084 ERASRL
+1084 ERAARP
-1090 GKPQS
+1090 GKPRS
-1095 PTPPVRRY
+1095 PTAPVRRY
-1103 LSGDKGAST
+1103 LSGAKGALS

-1127 KVVVPV
+1127 KAVLPA
-1133 KAHGTRSLA
+1133 KTHGTISLA
-1142 PVPEITSTDNN
+1142 PEPETASTDNN
-1153 SGVQADHKSDES
+1153 SGVHADHKSDER

>member
-61 ELSENTFLFTFKEAR
+61 ELSENTYLFTFKEAR
-76 AAEQILEDGPWS
+76 AAEQILEEGPWS

-101 GFTLDELD
+101 GLTLEELD
-109 FSQVAYWVQVHG
+109 FSQVPYWVQVHG

-139 GKVLEIEDP
+139 GRVLEIEDP
-148 ISSHGIRRGF
+148 ISSHGIRRCF

-172 SGFWASRAGKSNIWV
+172 SGFWASRAGKSNRWV

-199 RCGCVGHV
+199 KCGCVGHV
-207 EFHCDK
+207 EAHCVK

-235 SVSSMKALAEMEKA
+235 SVSSMKALADMEKA
-249 PHKAK
+249 PHKTK

-269 QMDQVAMEFL
+269 QMDQIALEFL
-279 PKDPSEEEFRR
+279 PKDPTEEDFRH
-290 ALCNGFILCNVLNKV
+290 ALYNGFILCNILNKV
-305 NPGAVPKVVKASM
+305 NPGAVPKVVKTSM
-318 TSSEAAESPNQD
+318 TSSNQLTEEVTNQV
-330 SENMRNFLAAVKDKQ
+330 SENMRNFLSAVKDKQ

-350 TSDMEKGGS
+350 ISDMEKGGS

-380 GVGVWR
+380 GVGVWT
-386 YGGTVKITSSPNEL
+386 YGGTVKIKSSNDL
-400 PNALT
+400 PHALT
-405 ATERAADESG
+405 GFASERAADETG
-415 EELELSKYEQLR
+415 EGLELSKYEQLR
-427 EFIQLSNE
+427 DFIQLSNE

-441 KTTNALTFLFDRFG
+441 KTANALTFLFDRFS
-455 LWLLQAYL
+455 LWILEAYL

-476 MVIDAFLSKIVN
+476 MVIDSFLSKVVN

-495 SQGIKLGLFLKKIL
+495 SQGIKLGLFLKKLL

-526 DYIDKRNNLQAAT
+526 DYIDKRSNLQAAT
-539 DISKAYICIGNNEVV
+539 DVSKALICIGNNEVI
-554 LNSVCRSPGR
+554 LNSVSRSPGR
-564 VEILTDLIQRHI
+564 VEILSDLIQRHI
-576 EDLKLFFRETR
+576 EDLKLFFCETR

-603 LEHHVRDLEVA
+603 LEHHVSDLEVA

-643 RVRPILPGESK
+643 RVRPLLPGEPK
-654 DQSTVDY
+654 DQSTVDHI
-661 VGENGSILI
+661 GENGSILI

-685 FDKVFGPTV
+685 FDKVFGPNS
-694 SQEQIYTN
+694 SQEQVYTN
-702 IQPLIRSVLDGYNVC
+702 IEPLIRSVLDGYNVC

-752 LFQISKTREDVI
+752 LFQISKTRADVI
-764 EYKVGVQMIEIY
+764 
-776 NEQVRD
+776 D
-782 LLVIDGST
+782 
-790 KRYPFE
+790 
-796 FSFYLQFNIYNNTQ
+796 
-810 LNGLTVPDASWVP
+810 
-823 VSSTQDV
+823 TQDV
-830 LDLIRIGQKNRIV
+830 LDLIRIGQRNRIV

-856 SILTVHVHGKELVS
+856 SILTVHVHGKEIVS
-870 GTIFKGS
+870 GSIFKGS
-877 LNLVDLAGSERMDKS
+877 LNLVDLAGSERVDKS

-960 GETLSTLKFA
+960 GETVSTLKFA

-1003 LEKKEAEVEQFK
+1003 LEKKEAEVEQFR
-1015 VGNAGSITPSQK
+1015 SITPSQK
-1027 AKVLRFGI
+1027 SKVLRFGI
-1035 SSNFKPETYQRPNDD
+1035 SPKPDAYQRLNDD
-1050 TKGSEARTAS
+1050 TKSSEARTVS
-1060 SAKLRRSKFSSA
+1060 SAKQRRSKFTSISA
-1072 LIGKE
+1072 KA
-1077 ISVKVPE
+1077 PE
-1084 ERASRL
+1084 ERAARP
-1090 GKPQS
+1090 GKPKS
-1095 PTPPVRRY
+1095 PTAPVRRY
-1103 LSGDKGAST
+1103 LPGDKGALT

-1122 NQPMS
+1122 NQSMS
-1127 KVVVPV
+1127 KAVLPD
-1133 KAHGTRSLA
+1133 KAHVAKSLE

-1153 SGVQADHKSDES
+1153 SRVHADHTSDES
-1165 KLNSLMHS
+1165 KPNSLMHS

>member
-1 METAWIEGKVL
+1 MEAAWIEGKVL

-21 LDGRRLALVGKII
+21 LNGRRLALVGKII

-48 RRVWGEWRDFTIT
+48 KRAWGEYRDFTVT
-61 ELSENTFLFTFKEAR
+61 ELSENTYLFTFKEAR

-101 GFTLDELD
+101 GLTLDELD

-139 GKVLEIEDP
+139 GRVLEIEDP

-158 FRIRVLIDVSKPLP
+158 FRIRVLIDVTKPLP
-172 SGFWASRAGKSNIWV
+172 SGFWASRPGKSNVWA

-199 RCGCVGHV
+199 NCGCLGHV
-207 EFHCDK
+207 EGHCVK

-235 SVSSMKALAEMEKA
+235 SVNAIKALAEMDKA

-254 QVMASRRYQAAEWLR
+254 QVLASRRYQAAEWVR
-269 QMDQVAMEFL
+269 QMDQVALEIL

-290 ALCNGFILCNVLNKV
+290 ALYNGFILCNILNKV
-305 NPGAVPKVVKASM
+305 NPGAVPKVIKTSM
-318 TSSEAAESPNQD
+318 TSAQIMEQTTD
-330 SENMRNFLAAVKDKQ
+330 SSKHGFENMRNFLAAIKDKQ

-350 TSDMEKGGS
+350 ASDLEKGGS

-374 EWKKAG
+374 EWKKSG

-386 YGGTVKITSSPNEL
+386 YGGTVKITSSPNDFAH
-400 PNALT
+400 PLT
-405 ATERAADESG
+405 ASERADESV
-415 EELELSKYEQLR
+415 EELQLSKYEQLL
-427 EFIQLSNE
+427 EYIQLSHD
-435 ASIEES
+435 AAIEES
-441 KTTNALTFLFDRFG
+441 KTANALTFLFDRFG
-455 LWLLQAYL
+455 LWLLHAYL
-463 TDGNMD
+463 KDSNNT
-469 EEFPLNA
+469 EELPLNA
-476 MVIDAFLSKIVN
+476 MVIDSFLSKVVN

-495 SQGIKLGLFLKKIL
+495 SQGIQLGLFLKKLL
-509 KADDGPVSKS
+509 KGDNAPVSKS
-519 DFIEATS
+519 DFVEATS
-526 DYIDKRNNLQAAT
+526 E
-539 DISKAYICIGNNEVV
+539 YICKRTGLHGTTDSPKGYICNGKNEAI
-554 LNSVCRSPGR
+554 LNSVCRTPGR
-564 VEILTDLIQRHI
+564 VEILIDLIQRQI
-576 EDLKLFFRETR
+576 EELKLFFRETR
-587 LEVRKFH
+587 LEVRQFH
-594 SSWEADIKR
+594 SYWEADLKR
-603 LEHHVRDLEVA
+603 LDNHVRDLEVA

-643 RVRPILPGESK
+643 RVRPFLPGESK
-654 DQSTVDY
+654 DHSTVDHI
-661 VGENGSILI
+661 GENGSIMI
-670 VNSLRK
+670 VNSLKK
-676 GKDSKKVFS
+676 GKDVRKVFT

-694 SQEQIYTN
+694 SQEQIYTT

-732 SGYDLNTKE
+732 SGYDLNTRE

-746 FRAICD
+746 FRALCD

-782 LLVIDGST
+782 LLVMDD
-790 KRYPFE
+790 
-796 FSFYLQFNIYNNTQ
+796 IYNNTQ
-810 LNGLTVPDASWVP
+810 WNGLTVPDACWVS

-830 LDLIRIGQKNRIV
+830 LDLIRIGQKNRSV

-856 SILTVHVHGKELVS
+856 SVLTVHVHGKELVS
-870 GTIFKGS
+870 GSIFKGS
-877 LNLVDLAGSERMDKS
+877 LNLVDLAGSERVDKS

-949 LVHISPEPDAI
+949 FVHISPDLEAI

-990 LELKEEITNLKLA
+990 LELKEEITNLKLT
-1003 LEKKEAEVEQFK
+1003 LEKKEAEVEQLR
-1015 VGNAGSITPSQK
+1015 VGNIGSITGSQK

-1035 SSNFKPETYQRPNDD
+1035 TSNMKAETWQRPNDD
-1050 TKGSEARTAS
+1050 TKSSEARNVTA
-1060 SAKLRRSKFSSA
+1060 KQRRSKISSA
-1072 LIGKE
+1072 HIGKE
-1077 ISVKVPE
+1077 ISPKMPSVPE
-1084 ERASRL
+1084 ERPVRPA
-1090 GKPQS
+1090 KPKS

-1103 LSGDKGAST
+1103 LSSDKGAST

-1122 NQPMS
+1122 TQPIS
-1127 KVVVPV
+1127 KVILPA
-1133 KAHGTRSLA
+1133 KAHTTKSLA
-1142 PVPEITSTDNN
+1142 PVPETPSTDNN
-1153 SGVQADHKSDES
+1153 SGVHADHKSDDS

-1183 NLKKSSFF
+1183 NMKKSSFF